1 MATDFIN
8 RFQEDVQ
15 LMKLAGLTHYR
26 TSINWSRFLTDYEN
40 VTVDEEYAAYY
51 DQLFDALLAN
61 GITPMICLEHYELPG
76 YLLEKYG
83 GWGSKTVVELFVATR
98 RRCLPATTRR

>member
-1 MATDFIN
+1 
-8 RFQEDVQ
+8 
-15 LMKLAGLTHYR
+15 MKLAGLTHYR

-61 GITPMICLEHYELPG
+61 GITPMICLEHCELPG

-83 GWGSKTVVELFVATR
+83 GWGSKTVVELFVALR
-98 RRCLPATTRR
+98 GEGVCPLPPEGDALVYL